1 MPVPEPEG
9 RHELHCSN
17 IGTHSRIWRPAAET
31 STGWKCYLNS
41 LALRG
46 AVRQMRIR
54 IGLLAQPES
63 MRSIIDATQREQL
76 HGLACTW
83 WLNRDAVTKQNYP
96 QMNLPG

>member
-1 MPVPEPEG
+1 MTRTKLINQAG
-9 RHELHCSN
+9 SN
-17 IGTHSRIWRPAAET
+17 DGHVHYVR
-31 STGWKCYLNS
+31 
-41 LALRG
+41 RG